1 MSPITALLSARTV
14 EHPLEGAHEL
24 STAPGLSTPPG
35 LSTAPGLSAPPA
47 FQMTAA
53 PTSRGL
59 HELVEGESATIVRLA
74 HASDAATARR
84 LFDLGFTPGATVT
97 KVRRAPFGGPSV
109 YRVADY
115 EIALRPAQARTITI
129 TTHVPAAVRA

>member
-1 MSPITALLSARTV
+1 MSPITALLSGRTV
-14 EHPLEGAHEL
+14 EHTLHAVPGVA
-24 STAPGLSTPPG
+24 TMPAP
-35 LSTAPGLSAPPA
+35 
-47 FQMTAA
+47 
-53 PTSRGL
+53 RGL
-59 HELVEGESATIVRLA
+59 HELAEGETATIVRLA

-97 KVRRAPFGGPSV
+97 KVRRAPFGGPAV

-129 TTHVPAAVRA
+129 DTLAPVAVRA

>member
-1 MSPITALLSARTV
+1 MSPITALLSGRTV
-14 EHPLEGAHEL
+14 EHTL
-24 STAPGLSTPPG
+24 TDPPVS
-35 LSTAPGLSAPPA
+35 L
-47 FQMTAA
+47 
-53 PTSRGL
+53 RGMD
-59 HELVEGESATIVRLA
+59 ELVEGESATIVRVA

-97 KVRRAPFGGPSV
+97 KVRRAPFGGPAV

-129 TTHVPAAVRA
+129 TSLTIGTHTITSSAPAAVRP